1 MSSFFPPPLKL
12 QDYPSCTPR
21 DSASPSPTKKRRV
34 DSLPP
39 ASAASSSSPA
49 KNNYNAPSRP
59 PLSARASTAA
69 VPAPADDDALL
80 TSRLHSTLRL
90 RDAWSDIWRR
100 HSLPPALPSSAS
112 SSSSPFPPSSS
123 SRRKHRPTG
132 RTRAIPVE
140 EDDII
145 DLRTME
151 LVVDRGVLRNSRAGA
166 FAIGGYAGREND
178 VVVARDTGRARL
190 DERDGSGA
198 EGNGDGSGSDG
209 YEDPEEGEVDWEEPE
224 EGNSSSEDEL
234 ATMDDL
240 PSLPSLLFREQRR
253 KDAERRRELR
263 DFWTQ
268 ERQQSRRFSEGGT
281 GTPEDGEAWEEG
293 ELAGNERLER
303 PVAPPSSSWGR
314 ASIAAPDYGDEGG
327 GEGDEEDELSFFAPD
342 PAHAPMKSISP
353 ELGLG
358 RSTSSPP
365 NGLTQPRARP
375 LPSPSS
381 ASSLRHGI
389 DAFQIASSSP
399 TKYPTPTSTSW
410 TASAS
415 AANSIFRA
423 PVQPAPKASS
433 SKPRSS
439 SSPLRQSYLAPS
451 PSPSPSP
458 PPSSSDPLACSETAR
473 RSAPRPTQP
482 PPQPPMQAYQRPT
495 PTPTPTPPP
504 PTASSS
510 AELRSQSK
518 RSSESSRSQQ
528 QLPAPSISSK
538 RPHRPHSFELVIDV
552 SPSASSTSRKNI
564 KGKLPTSKSMRSL
577 ALRGQDDYSEDDKA
591 VQQEQEEEEEK
602 PLETGLTTPP
612 VSRSRLSPRETG
624 NSREGPFE
632 LSPSSAHSLSTIATP
647 TASSDQ
653 VHSRPRRQPAPVGPT
668 AGPSRHCRSSSSS
681 AAVAPASAPRPG
693 PVPLSR
699 PRANPIVAFPSHRLR
714 NPPAEEEGD
723 GADDDDPLLLSSSPL
738 KSSLLDRHLGNGSGR
753 RRSGM
758 AGIARPRE
766 SAGPGSSASPL
777 RRLEQEKKE
786 REQAGD
792 EGEELGRTRRG
803 IGVDFLREDSD
814 GEQGRGAGRPEKEQE
829 QGEAD
834 TAEESDDELRLR

>member
-1 MSSFFPPPLKL
+1 MSPFFPPPLKL
-12 QDYPSCTPR
+12 QDYPACTPR

-49 KNNYNAPSRP
+49 KNNYHAPSRP
-59 PLSARASTAA
+59 PLSARASNAA
-69 VPAPADDDALL
+69 VPAPTDDDALL

-100 HSLPPALPSSAS
+100 HSLPPALPSAA

-166 FAIGGYAGREND
+166 FAIGGYAGREHD
-178 VVVARDTGRARL
+178 VGVARDTGRARL
-190 DERDGSGA
+190 DEWDGSGA
-198 EGNGDGSGSDG
+198 EGSGDGSGSDG
-209 YEDPEEGEVDWEEPE
+209 YVDPEEGEVDWEELE

-263 DFWTQ
+263 DFWAQ

-281 GTPEDGEAWEEG
+281 GTPEDRESWEEG

-314 ASIAAPDYGDEGG
+314 ACIAAPDYGDEGG

-353 ELGLG
+353 ELGLR
-358 RSTSSPP
+358 RSTSSPR

-381 ASSLRHGI
+381 TSSLRHGI

-399 TKYPTPTSTSW
+399 TKSPTPTSTSW

-423 PVQPAPKASS
+423 PVQPTPKASS

-439 SSPLRQSYLAPS
+439 SSPLRQSHLAPP

-458 PPSSSDPLACSETAR
+458 PPSSSDPLAASETAR

-482 PPQPPMQAYQRPT
+482 PPQAPVQPYQRPT

-528 QLPAPSISSK
+528 QLPAPSVSSK
-538 RPHRPHSFELVIDV
+538 RPHRLHSFELVIDV
-552 SPSASSTSRKNI
+552 SPSAPSTSKKNM

-577 ALRGQDDYSEDDKA
+577 ALRGQDDSSEDDKA
-591 VQQEQEEEEEK
+591 VQRQQQEEEK

-632 LSPSSAHSLSTIATP
+632 RSPGSAHSLSTIATP

-653 VHSRPRRQPAPVGPT
+653 VRSWPRRQPAPVGPT

-681 AAVAPASAPRPG
+681 AAGAPASAPRPG
-693 PVPLSR
+693 PLPLSR
-699 PRANPIVAFPSHRLR
+699 PRANPIAAFPSHRLP
-714 NPPAEEEGD
+714 NPPAEEGGD
-723 GADDDDPLLLSSSPL
+723 GEVDDDPLLLSSSPL
-738 KSSLLDRHLGNGSGR
+738 KSSLLDRHLGHGSGR
-753 RRSGM
+753 RRPGRV
-758 AGIARPRE
+758 GIARPRE
-766 SAGPGSSASPL
+766 SAGPGSAASPL

-786 REQAGD
+786 REQARH
-792 EGEELGRTRRG
+792 EGEELGTTRRG
-803 IGVDFLREDSD
+803 IGVDLLREDSD
-814 GEQGRGAGRPEKEQE
+814 GGRGAGRPEKEQE
-829 QGEAD
+829 QEQEEAD